1 MSHRSL
7 ARQIAINNHVAEI
20 PMLKH
25 LVRQK
30 VQNRRL
36 LAVTIRATNPQNLLL
51 RALRARYEIRADR
64 PRRIIQASLG
74 LLCLL
79 DRRRTVPSII
89 EHSNRH
95 LEFCSTHKNEA
106 PACVE
111 NLTRKHLGWANP
123 GSRFLYIRPVA
134 GRRDCETAL
143 FGLGG
148 QPCFSVRRMPAG
160 ARVSS
165 LGVAYFIGH
174 GVQGHPKE
182 GGLTRAFENDHCGVG
197 RGIGRRM

>member
-7 ARQIAINNHVAEI
+7 AGQITINNHVAEI

-36 LAVTIRATNPQNLLL
+36 LAVTIRASNPQNLLL

-64 PRRIIQASLG
+64 PRCIIQASLG

-79 DRRRTVPSII
+79 RRRRTVPSII
-89 EHSNRH
+89 EHSNGH
-95 LEFCSTHKNEA
+95 LESRWAHTNEA

-111 NLTRKHLGWANP
+111 NLTGKHLKWANP
-123 GSRFLYIRPVA
+123 GPSLPVYTA
-134 GRRDCETAL
+134 GGNCSVWAL
-143 FGLGG
+143 RIYGFMALKG
-148 QPCFSVRRMPAG
+148 
-160 ARVSS
+160 
-165 LGVAYFIGH
+165 
-174 GVQGHPKE
+174 PKE
-182 GGLTRAFENDHCGVG
+182 GGALPGLSRTIIVG
-197 RGIGRRM
+197 LDGALAAEYDADSAYWEIAVHVYI